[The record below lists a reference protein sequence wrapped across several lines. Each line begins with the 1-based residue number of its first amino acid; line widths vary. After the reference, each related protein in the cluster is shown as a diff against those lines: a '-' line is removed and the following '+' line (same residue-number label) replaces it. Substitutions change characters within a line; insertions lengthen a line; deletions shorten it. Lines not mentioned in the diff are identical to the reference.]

1 MFILVSMN
9 FIIIM
14 DVYVCWVIWRKK
26 IECVL
31 KVMKLWFDLGEVISS
46 SFFKKESVERS
57 LLESIVWNCL
67 LKVSL
72 VCVWFML

>member
-1 MFILVSMN
+1 
-9 FIIIM
+9 
-14 DVYVCWVIWRKK
+14 
-26 IECVL
+26 
-31 KVMKLWFDLGEVISS
+31 MKLWFDLGEVISS